1 MPFGAIAGGLAAGIG
16 GSLISGALSGG
27 GGSTGATTSNGVYQY
42 IPTNQP
48 GMDTNFNNYYNQY
61 GSTLGAYYGNVN
73 PLATSYL
80 SQSANPYG
88 AQSYQTGAGLGQNA
102 YYGAA
107 AGAQSAGNAE
117 YGLGSSLANA
127 SQNWGLNGTEL
138 QQLQQQSAD
147 AANAQSYLRGTQN
160 SPYGAATAANAID
173 NTNLAYAQ
181 QQAATQA
188 QLAGA
193 ATSAYGAGT
202 QQLGAAGGY
211 YGTGAALPYQAGQNI
226 LTGENQGLTN
236 YYNTVQPY
244 LSGLNQLQ
252 GNALQYLGYGN
263 TANNTAAGNA
273 QYSSSLYGGLGQ
285 QLGQAVGQGISNYYG
300 SSGTPNYGFSTGSS
314 IMSDP
319 SSYDYYG
326 SSGYGSY
333 GLGY

>member
-27 GGSTGATTSNGVYQY
+27 GGGTGATNSNGVYQY

-61 GSTLGAYYGNVN
+61 GNTLGAYYGNVN

-80 SQSANPYG
+80 SQSVNPYG

-107 AGAQSAGNAE
+107 AGAQSAGNVE

-173 NTNLAYAQ
+173 QTNLAYAQ
-181 QQAATQA
+181 QQAQTQA
-188 QLAGA
+188 ALAGA
-193 ATSAYGAGT
+193 AGSLYGQGT

-226 LTGENQGLTN
+226 LSGENTGLTN

-244 LSGLNQLQ
+244 LAGLNQLQ

-326 SSGYGSY
+326 SSGYGGY

>member
-27 GGSTGATTSNGVYQY
+27 GGGTGATNSNGVYQY

-48 GMDTNFNNYYNQY
+48 GMDTNFNNYYNTY
-61 GSTLGAYYGNVN
+61 GNTLGAYYGNVN

-80 SQSANPYG
+80 GQSVNPTG
-88 AQSYQTGAGLGQNA
+88 SQSYQQGAQTAQNA
-102 YYGAA
+102 YYGAG
-107 AGAQSAGNAE
+107 AGAQAAGQNLYGLAGNLSNEA
-117 YGLGSSLANA
+117 
-127 SQNWGLNGTEL
+127 QNWGLNGSEL

-160 SPYGAATAANAID
+160 TPYGAATAANAVD

-181 QQAATQA
+181 QQAGTQA

-193 ATSAYGAGT
+193 AGSLYGQGT
-202 QQLGAAGGY
+202 QQLGAAGQY

-226 LTGENQGLTN
+226 LSGENQGLTN

-244 LSGLNQLQ
+244 LAGLNQLQ

-273 QYSSSLYGGLGQ
+273 QYASSLYGGLGNQ
-285 QLGQAVGQGISNYYG
+285 IGQAIGGLASNYFG
-300 SSGTPNYGFSTGSS
+300 SSPSSYGFTTGSS
-314 IMSDP
+314 MLSDP

-326 SSGYGSY
+326 SSGYSSY